1 MDTTAQLDAFRQ
13 ETAAWLEQNCPA
25 SMRTPM
31 SEADTIWGGR
41 HFEYPSEDA
50 RIWKERMAAK
60 GWTAPTW
67 PTQYGGGGLSGAEA
81 AILKQEMRRLN
92 CRVPLFSFGLGMLG
106 PALLEFGNEQQKQE
120 HLPKI
125 ANGEI
130 RWCQGYSE
138 PAAGSDLAGLQ
149 TSAVD
154 AGDHFVVNG
163 HKIWTSYADKSDW
176 IFCLV
181 RTDKSHKQGGISF
194 LLFDMQS
201 EGVSTRPIQL
211 ISGASPFCETFFD
224 QVKVPKANLVGE
236 LNKGWSIAKRLLQ
249 HERAMISEI
258 GFADPSG
265 QAAPLAA
272 LAKEYLGQSHGRIAD
287 RVLRADIAR
296 HDMKT
301 HAFMATLKRA
311 NDEAKA
317 GQSVGATSSMFK
329 YYGTEN
335 NKAKFELMMKIAG
348 HHGLGWE
355 GPGFSERDLTST
367 RRWLRSK
374 GNSIEGG
381 TSEVQLNVIAK
392 QVLGLPD

>member
-1 MDTTAQLDAFRQ
+1 M
-13 ETAAWLEQNCPA
+13 
-25 SMRTPM
+25 
-31 SEADTIWGGR
+31 
-41 HFEYPSEDA
+41 
-50 RIWKERMAAK
+50 
-60 GWTAPTW
+60 
-67 PTQYGGGGLSGAEA
+67 
-81 AILKQEMRRLN
+81 LKKEMRRLG

-106 PALLEFGNEQQKQE
+106 PALLEFGNEAQKRE

-138 PAAGSDLAGLQ
+138 PAAGSDLANLQ

-163 HKIWTSYADKSDW
+163 HKIWTSYADKADW

-181 RTDKSHKQGGISF
+181 RTDKSTKQGGISF
-194 LLFDMQS
+194 LLFDMES

-211 ISGASPFCETFFD
+211 ISGSSPFCETFFD
-224 QVKVPKANLVGE
+224 NVKVPKENLVGE
-236 LNKGWSIAKRLLQ
+236 LNQGWTIAKRLLQ

-265 QAAPLAA
+265 QAAPLAT
-272 LAKEYLGQSHGRIAD
+272 LAREYLGESHGRIAD
-287 RVLRADIAR
+287 RVLRSEIAR
-296 HDMKT
+296 HEMKT

-311 NDEAKA
+311 NEEAKA

-335 NKAKFELMMKIAG
+335 NKDKFELMMKIAG

-355 GPGFSERDLTST
+355 GPGFREQDLTST

-392 QVLGLPD
+392 RVLGLPD